1 MSRVLKTKTNQVT
14 QKYGKTPYDNNH
26 LGVDV
31 VGHYNALDYIIA
43 HSDGVV
49 TIVQDGYDNNTRS
62 SGMATYGNMI
72 ELEHENGYKTRYA
85 HLQKGLSLK
94 KGDKV
99 KKGQVIGYMGNT
111 GNSYGAHLHFEVWN
125 KNGRIDP
132 EPYLDK
138 DLPTASKIDVTYQ
151 AYDNVL
157 KKFLSEIRNYNTV
170 NTNGYAGWLGHSLG
184 GLRVKASK
192 GTITVQSHVR
202 GGSWLSPIT
211 KWDNTDYGYSG
222 LYGKDIDMIM
232 IKSSEG
238 TARYRAHIKNGNWL
252 DWITKFDINDSVNG
266 MAGIYGK
273 AIDLIQIEI
282 I

>member
-31 VGHYNALDYIIA
+31 VGYYNALDYIIA

-72 ELEHENGYKTRYA
+72 ELEHGDGYKTRYA

-111 GNSYGAHLHFEVWN
+111 GNSYGAHLHFEVWD

-138 DLPTASKIDVTYQ
+138 DLPTSDATVSYQ
-151 AYDNVL
+151 AYTNKWLPEVNKADNTYEGFAGINNEAITAFRC
-157 KKFLSEIRNYNTV
+157 KKDNDELIYQASTLNGGYLSEVSSKDYNANNYNS
-170 NTNGYAGWLGHSLG
+170 YAGILGKPIDRIRIKSTKG
-184 GLRVKASK
+184 KVTYRVKTRED
-192 GTITVQSHVR
+192 G
-202 GGSWLSPIT
+202 
-211 KWDNTDYGYSG
+211 
-222 LYGKDIDMIM
+222 
-232 IKSSEG
+232 
-238 TARYRAHIKNGNWL
+238 WL
-252 DWITKFDINDSVNG
+252 DWVSKYGDKYDEF
-266 MAGIYGK
+266 AGIKGHT
-273 AIDLIQIEI
+273 IIGIQIR
-282 I
+282 